1 LNPDEKPVNLEYL
14 VVGGSWGG
22 EKFALLAAEGDGH
35 VTSTVGVEHLTH
47 RIISA
52 AIWLAIVIFFAYGAM
67 LRKNAIPG
75 KDSEAPTAGSVSIAM
90 QNAVNAAAA
99 QARPAA
105 DNSGAGLMA
114 RVRPNGE
121 PMRAASGPRTF
132 GRRTS

>member
-1 LNPDEKPVNLEYL
+1 MNLEYL

>member
-1 LNPDEKPVNLEYL
+1 M
-14 VVGGSWGG
+14 
-22 EKFALLAAEGDGH
+22 LAAEGNGH

-75 KDSEAPTAGSVSIAM
+75 KDSEAPTAGGVSIAM

-114 RVRPNGE
+114 RVETERRADARCIRSTNLRPSHLL
-121 PMRAASGPRTF
+121 RARLFRQLPLQARPEF
-132 GRRTS
+132 